1 MRGSISISEAFC
13 LDRGDIEIINEIIKE
28 NLETAKKSKMP
39 FW

>member
-1 MRGSISISEAFC
+1 MITRYRIMDSS
-13 LDRGDIEIINEIIKE
+13 DNIEIINEIIKE